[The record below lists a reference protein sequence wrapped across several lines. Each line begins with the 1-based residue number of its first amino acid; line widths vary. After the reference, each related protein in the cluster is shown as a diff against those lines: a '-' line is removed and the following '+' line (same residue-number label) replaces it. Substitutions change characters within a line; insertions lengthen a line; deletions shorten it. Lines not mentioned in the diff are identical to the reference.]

1 MNPEPDHDLR
11 TGFAAQRRADH
22 ELAPAWNPDLLR
34 PAVKRAAWHMP
45 LWLPITAAACVLL
58 CFVWLRDDATTADLT
73 AMPEFFTTSGDPLF
87 ASLTPPTPSDSFL
100 PFHLTIQLP

>member
-1 MNPEPDHDLR
+1 MA
-11 TGFAAQRRADH
+11 TSTYAQGAGHGGMDFFVLNSFI
-22 ELAPAWNPDLLR
+22 ECVKQNAPAQIDVYD
-34 PAVKRAAWHMP
+34 ADYI
-45 LWLPITAAACVLL
+45 WLPITAAACVLL